1 MLHERIREI
10 RRSKNVKQTV
20 MANTLGITVQAYS
33 MKERGRRPITTVELE
48 LIAAVLDVPVSLFFS
63 EGEKINEKLN

>member
-1 MLHERIREI
+1 
-10 RRSKNVKQTV
+10 

>member
-1 MLHERIREI
+1 MLHKRIREI

-48 LIAAVLDVPVSLFFS
+48 LIAAVLGVPVSLFFS
-63 EGEKINEKLN
+63 EGGEINEKLN